1 VFLKIQYITHLKCLC
16 IIENLKIAEVN
27 PDKYL
32 WWNQGYNIISN
43 KTDCN
48 NKFVFNL
55 SETGTL
61 NEVKAKLINSYNEVL
76 TTHISFQT
84 DLLFIILNYIN
95 VQQNY
100 Y

>member
-1 VFLKIQYITHLKCLC
+1 M
-16 IIENLKIAEVN
+16 
-27 PDKYL
+27 
-32 WWNQGYNIISN
+32 
-43 KTDCN
+43 
-48 NKFVFNL
+48 
-55 SETGTL
+55 GTL
-61 NEVKAKLINSYNEVL
+61 NEVKARLINIYNEVL